1 MVAYQCLAEAAVKAG
16 DRAAGLEAL
25 ESALRSLKDPAE
37 EQEAQDPDGW
47 VADCLA
53 RMASL
58 GLGREALRRIP
69 DVPGPNERLRACHI
83 ATLQL
88 RERAEREKAS
98 APAAPPKEL
107 MGVWQSGS
115 GDNTALAEFTAD
127 GKYLLT
133 VTRGQKVTRREGT
146 YSAQGDQVEIRLGD
160 GEPTR
165 RRWRVNSDSELE
177 LHSDEGGNTRG
188 GRTGR
193 TAGGPASLP
202 LDAAAAGVYFP
213 SL

>member
-88 RERAEREKAS
+88 R
-98 APAAPPKEL
+98 
-107 MGVWQSGS
+107 Q
-115 GDNTALAEFTAD
+115 
-127 GKYLLT
+127 
-133 VTRGQKVTRREGT
+133 RG
-146 YSAQGDQVEIRLGD
+146 EIR
-160 GEPTR
+160 
-165 RRWRVNSDSELE
+165 
-177 LHSDEGGNTRG
+177 DEGRYPISALEVGKSM
-188 GRTGR
+188 
-193 TAGGPASLP
+193 GPIP
-202 LDAAAAGVYFP
+202 GK
-213 SL
+213 